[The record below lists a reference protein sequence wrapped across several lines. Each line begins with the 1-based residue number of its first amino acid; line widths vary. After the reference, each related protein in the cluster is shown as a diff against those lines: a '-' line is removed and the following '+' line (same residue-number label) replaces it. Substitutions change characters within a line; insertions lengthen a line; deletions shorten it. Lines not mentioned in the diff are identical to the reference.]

1 MRKRLT
7 LFAVALPAFLLLSAI
22 VYHLPPVHSRLAWRI
37 DQWRTEYIYRMNPPE
52 EAVFIPQEMVD
63 EAIEATLYALNPT
76 PTPSPTLTLTVTPTV
91 EGPTPTREPSPTPT
105 LTPTPL
111 PQALKLD
118 GVKYE
123 DQHGRWNY
131 CGPANLSMALTFWG
145 WNGNRDVVGKYV
157 KPNDKDKN
165 VMPYEMQN
173 FVETQTQ
180 GLGFL
185 IRSGGTLEVVKRLVS
200 AGFPVLAEKGYYT
213 YDISGKYSWLGHYQ
227 LITGYDD
234 AREML
239 IVQDSYVKPGK
250 DHNFPYKEFIE
261 GWRAFNYL
269 FMVAYPIERQA
280 EVFQLLGPW
289 GDPGWA
295 DRFALEKAEEEIPL
309 LSGNDLYF
317 AWFNKG
323 TSHVNLFE
331 YADAAAAY
339 DRAFRIYAEL
349 PKVELRPFRMLWYQ
363 TGPYKAYYYSGRLQD
378 AIDLA
383 DQTLYKTISE
393 PVLEES
399 FYWRALAKEAKGDI
413 QGAVDDLQKS
423 VQVNPNFLPGW
434 AQLRRIQGD
443 G

>member
-7 LFAVALPAFLLLSAI
+7 IFAVALPSFFLFLVI
-22 VYHLPPVHSRLAWRI
+22 FYHLPPVHSRLSWRV

-63 EAIEATLYALNPT
+63 QAIQSTLLALT
-76 PTPSPTLTLTVTPTV
+76 PSATPSPTPTATVTPTV
-91 EGPTPTREPSPTPT
+91 EGPTSTPEPSPTST

-111 PQALKLD
+111 PQAVKLE

-145 WNGNRDVVGKYV
+145 WEGNRDVVGRYV

-165 VMPYEMQN
+165 VMPYEMQI
-173 FVETQTQ
+173 FVENQTQ
-180 GLGFL
+180 GLGLL
-185 IRSGGTLEVVKRLVS
+185 IRSGGTLEVVKRLVA

-213 YDISGKYSWLGHYQ
+213 YDLNNKYSWLGHYQ

-234 AREML
+234 DREIL
-239 IVQDSYVKPGK
+239 IVQDSYLRPGK
-250 DHNFPYKEFIE
+250 DRDFPYSEFIE

-269 FMVAYPIERQA
+269 FMVAYPVERQA
-280 EVFQLLGPW
+280 EVFRQLGSW

-295 DRFALEKAEEEIPL
+295 DRFALETAEEEIQGL
-309 LSGNDLYF
+309 TDVDLYF

-339 DRAFRIYAEL
+339 DQAFRIYAEL
-349 PKVELRPFRMLWYQ
+349 PNIDLRPFRMLWYQ

-378 AIDLA
+378 TIDLA

-413 QGAVDDLQKS
+413 QGALADLHKA
-423 VQVNPNFLPGW
+423 VEINPNFFVGW
-434 AQLRRIQGD
+434 NQIRRIQGD

>member
-7 LFAVALPAFLLLSAI
+7 IFAVAVPTFFLFLAAF
-22 VYHLPPVHSRLAWRI
+22 YHLPPVHSRLSWRV

-52 EAVFIPQEMVD
+52 EVVFIPQEMVD
-63 EAIEATLYALNPT
+63 QAIQATLLAITPT
-76 PTPSPTLTLTVTPTV
+76 PTPSPSLTPTVTPTI
-91 EGPTPTREPSPTPT
+91 EGPTSTPEPSPTAT

-111 PQALKLD
+111 PQAVKLE

-145 WNGNRDVVGKYV
+145 WEGNRDVVGRYV

-173 FVETQTQ
+173 FVESQTQ
-180 GLGFL
+180 GMGLL
-185 IRSGGTLEVVKRLVS
+185 IRSGGTLEVVKRLVA

-213 YDISGKYSWLGHYQ
+213 YDISNKYSWLGHYQ
-227 LITGYDD
+227 FITGYDD
-234 AREML
+234 TREIL
-239 IVQDSYVKPGK
+239 IVQDTYVRPGK
-250 DHNFPYKEFIE
+250 DREFPYNEFMD
-261 GWRAFNYL
+261 GWRAFNFL
-269 FMVAYPIERQA
+269 FMVAYPVERQA
-280 EVFQLLGPW
+280 EVFQQLGSW

-295 DRFALEKAEEEIPL
+295 DRFALQTAIDEIAVHEEI
-309 LSGNDLYF
+309 DLYF

-339 DRAFRIYAEL
+339 DQAFRIYAEL
-349 PKVELRPFRMLWYQ
+349 PNIDLRPFRMLWYQ

-378 AIDLA
+378 TIDLA

-399 FYWRALAKEAKGDI
+399 FYWRALAKESKGDI
-413 QGAVDDLQKS
+413 AGALADLQKS
-423 VQVNPNFLPGW
+423 VELNPNFFPGW
-434 AQLRRIQGD
+434 NQIRRIQGD